1 MHCNFEII
9 GFLIFSIVDFFNFL
23 KAPSFFE
30 FEFITDFCELLV
42 CINLLQDQMG
52 APDILLAD
60 YVESDF
66 Y

>member
-1 MHCNFEII
+1 LDFQYLALWI
-9 GFLIFSIVDFFNFL
+9 FFNFL